1 MNTRVAQM
9 TDAALMSALLKEV
22 FTETYGSALDELTLQ
37 MHLDSDL
44 SEEALRGDMVLAR
57 YFVTEH
63 QEQILGVLKLS
74 TNATQK
80 AEIAKLYVAKKARAL
95 GLGSSLLRAV
105 LLYAEEQRINCLWL
119 KVWEENLL
127 AIAFYERHGFFKT
140 ACTEVYV
147 GARVFNDFVMEKT
160 L

>member
-9 TDAALMSALLKEV
+9 RDVALVSALLKEV
-22 FTETYGSALDELTLQ
+22 FVETYGAALDTKTLEA
-37 MHLDSDL
+37 HLQTDL
-44 SEEALRGDMVLAR
+44 SVEALSVDMCSAR

-63 QEQILGVLKLS
+63 QEQILGVLKLV

-95 GLGSSLLRAV
+95 GLGSGLLASV

-119 KVWEENLL
+119 KVWEENVS
-127 AIAFYERHGFFKT
+127 AIAFYERHGFLKV
-140 ACTEVYV
+140 ACTEVHV
-147 GARVFNDFVMEKT
+147 GAVVFNDFVMEKY